1 MTAFAACGG
10 PDRKVGGIRPV
21 RVARLGLAALVLGAA
36 SLAEAQDAQAPLVQ
50 PDVVREYTPLSPERL
65 DQMVPKHPGQLGA
78 LAPANLHKPRAKP
91 PFDLTGTWFIDLHE
105 GFLKFLFGPPYP
117 RFHKEGVQA
126 LIDSAAAQ
134 KAGKTYRDVIGQC
147 WPPGMPLIMTR
158 VWPHA
163 FIQVPTA
170 IYMISGFNNS
180 VRTIFLDGRKHTDPD
195 LVVPSYN
202 GESIGHWE
210 GQTLVVDTR
219 YFETENHYIDYGIP
233 ISDDFAMTERIR
245 LLDGGKTMEIA
256 YTMTDPQMWDGEW
269 KSTKRFTRQDY
280 TDINESQCILQ
291 YNEHLPGTE
300 LGSETAQER
309 GQSQLEGQTK
319 P

>member
-1 MTAFAACGG
+1 MV
-10 PDRKVGGIRPV
+10 DVGTPI
-21 RVARLGLAALVLGAA
+21 
-36 SLAEAQDAQAPLVQ
+36 EPLRRFEHYFES
-50 PDVVREYTPLSPERL
+50 REPIEPLPYIKDPERL
-65 DQMVPKHPGQLGA
+65 AFRPEGRGYSGGLPT
-78 LAPANLHKPRAKP
+78 LAEPRGLN
-91 PFDLTGTWFIDLHE
+91 FD
-105 GFLKFLFGPPYP
+105 
-117 RFHKEGVQA
+117 
-126 LIDSAAAQ
+126 
-134 KAGKTYRDVIGQC
+134 
-147 WPPGMPLIMTR
+147 
-158 VWPHA
+158 
-163 FIQVPTA
+163 
-170 IYMISGFNNS
+170 
-180 VRTIFLDGRKHTDPD
+180 
-195 LVVPSYN
+195 
-202 GESIGHWE
+202 
-210 GQTLVVDTR
+210 VDTR
-219 YFETENHYIDYGIP
+219 YFEPENHYIDYGIP